1 MIRRDKFVF
10 LLVVMHSYFPE
21 SERTVKLFE
30 GFGSR
35 FKKKKIISQML
46 ESSYVP
52 HSEIQRRKWQPIP
65 VFLHGEFHRQRS
77 LVGCCLW
84 GCTGSDMTEATQ
96 QQQQHSE
103 ILHMRIS
110 QLLQAIITY
119 DMGELVLPIMYS
131 DSVERFSTFLLP
143 LLSEHS
149 YPWISLFR
157 ITESVWHGCHYSQI
171 WVLYD
176 MTMQSALEQHGF
188 ELHKS
193 TNTQHLSQYIHAV
206 AHNLRLVESVDAERQ
221 LWRAD
226 SVT

>member
-1 MIRRDKFVF
+1 
-10 LLVVMHSYFPE
+10 
-21 SERTVKLFE
+21 
-30 GFGSR
+30 
-35 FKKKKIISQML
+35 
-46 ESSYVP
+46 
-52 HSEIQRRKWQPIP
+52 
-65 VFLHGEFHRQRS
+65 
-77 LVGCCLW
+77 
-84 GCTGSDMTEATQ
+84 
-96 QQQQHSE
+96 
-103 ILHMRIS
+103 MRIS

-226 SVT
+226 SVTWASREFDICGGSWIQSSADTEGQLYQRWISRKNTSMFTTNVQPTIFQMCFIFLHKICPSTGNILKLYSCDV